1 MGNWQLSH
9 VWQAANITL
18 SHVWM
23 ELNNAGLHGEK
34 LHSVKS
40 AESSLSHPRD
50 PDVVTAIP
58 CSPRVL

>member
-1 MGNWQLSH
+1 MEKWQLSH
-9 VWQAANITL
+9 VWQTVNLTL

-34 LHSVKS
+34 LHLVKPTEG
-40 AESSLSHPRD
+40 ALSHPRY

-58 CSPRVL
+58 CSPRVW